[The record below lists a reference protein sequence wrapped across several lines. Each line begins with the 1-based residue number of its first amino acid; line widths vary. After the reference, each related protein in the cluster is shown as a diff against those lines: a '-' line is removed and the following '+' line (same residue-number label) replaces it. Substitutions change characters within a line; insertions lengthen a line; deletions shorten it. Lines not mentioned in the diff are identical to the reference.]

1 MRGQGEDTYG
11 GASRQRGATV
21 SQDLML
27 SMGPMTIET
36 NFPTTGFK
44 VLDRNNKED
53 RRKSILKEIKIKIL
67 MKRVKGPIKRR
78 LSLT

>member
-1 MRGQGEDTYG
+1 
-11 GASRQRGATV
+11 
-21 SQDLML
+21 ML
-27 SMGPMTIET
+27 SMGPMTIDT

-67 MKRVKGPIKRR
+67 MKRVKGPI
-78 LSLT
+78 